1 MKAIK
6 ITNPLW
12 LRYIAPR
19 VEKFI
24 KLVNAEG
31 ISYEY
36 LITYFQQTA
45 QYGGSR
51 AEFWVAINDNKPLAF
66 AHWYVC
72 GLPNIGKVNCD
83 YIYSWVKDRR
93 PAEILVKEFIEF
105 GKRNNCPLYEGY
117 SVRESVFR
125 AERKILSKIGYDI
138 KRMETIH
145 FIGRKRHEGVP
156 ESNNRHQDGK
166 DPV

>member
-19 VEKFI
+19 VEKFAKI
-24 KLVNAEG
+24 IDVEG
-31 ISYEY
+31 VSYEF

-45 QYGGSR
+45 QYGGNR
-51 AEFWVAINDNKPLAF
+51 AEFWVVINDNEPLAF
-66 AHWYVC
+66 AHWYVS

-93 PAEILVKEFIEF
+93 PAEMLVKEFIEF
-105 GKRNNCPLYEGY
+105 GKRNNCPLYQGDSISEPA
-117 SVRESVFR
+117 FR
-125 AERKILSKIGYDI
+125 AMRKIASKIGYDI
-138 KRMETIH
+138 KRTGNIQ
-145 FIGRKRHEGVP
+145 FVGRKKHESVP
-156 ESNNRHQDGK
+156 ESNNRHQDGQ
-166 DPV
+166 DSA